1 MYCTVLARNPDICQ
15 ILDLGFRPIQVTLGH
30 RNATTTKTPAPNK
43 WRKILEMIE
52 MRRLAFVWWS
62 CEKLKLR
69 LAYYQILSWMGWFT
83 GNVPASSSE
92 MSHFFPAASFLQ
104 RPDPRLKPCV
114 RPAYLQLWDPSH
126 VADPTWVASFFIFEL
141 WACALQMQGPNI
153 QMHPQNWPMIWKWTW
168 HTVGE
173 SNITMINPSYPIHL
187 YQSSS
192 MFD

>member
-1 MYCTVLARNPDICQ
+1 MTENHGNDRN
-15 ILDLGFRPIQVTLGH
+15 
-30 RNATTTKTPAPNK
+30 
-43 WRKILEMIE
+43 
-52 MRRLAFVWWS
+52 
-62 CEKLKLR
+62 EKASLRVVKLR
-69 LAYYQILSWMGWFT
+69 ETQAPVGILSDTIMNGLVYGKCPCIQFWD
-83 GNVPASSSE
+83 VS
-92 MSHFFPAASFLQ
+92 FFPAASFLQ

-153 QMHPQNWPMIWKWTW
+153 QMHPQNWSMIWEWTW
-168 HTVGE
+168 HTLGE
-173 SNITMINPSYPIHL
+173 SNMTMINPSYPIHL